1 MIQVFSLRKK
11 CHDIPPFKPFNADEG
26 SKFIGYETG
35 IDFFTPA
42 EKIFLI
48 KKELDSL
55 RARSNEKIIP
65 GHNEAELY
73 FGKSI
78 MRRLYSS
85 KLVSH
90 VQPVHDREILDKL
103 RANWIRGF
111 SLLQLRFLD
120 YCPQIIYNFDSYLHE
135 PIFVATYKRS

>member
-1 MIQVFSLRKK
+1 MIQDFSLRKK
-11 CHDIPPFKPFNADEG
+11 CHDTPPFKPFNADEG
-26 SKFIGYETG
+26 SKFIGYENG

-111 SLLQLRFLD
+111 SLLQLGFVNS
-120 YCPQIIYNFDSYLHE
+120 CPQII
-135 PIFVATYKRS
+135 